1 MRKICFVAIPLLLA
15 ATVIFTTFAP
25 VPAQSSVIDFEDPPL
40 GRLDR
45 QVINPYVDAP
55 SKVTFSA
62 LDARSGVVGVVKNSA
77 TSACVEPV
85 DSNQKLGTAPV
96 DSDSIGLS
104 GFAIRAD
111 FPAELAPPVR
121 VGVTFQTGEKVPIR
135 IRLFDANGGEVGT
148 TSDFASPGN
157 GTCNLPGDPRARKT
171 IFATS
176 SKSVAYAV
184 MDLEDSTGGRVFVLD
199 DFQYSFNERPNEIG
213 DIAYILSKDTAS
225 AAAFE
230 VLLNSEGYDVDLIQ
244 LGSVLSTDFTPYQM
258 ILIADDTGSL
268 SNWGDDP
275 GQVKQI
281 IAGERPIIGLGE
293 GGYAFFGQVDLQIG
307 HGNGWH
313 RSEKAVVGKP
323 ALVYYQTPYD
333 LTSELADA
341 LDLYT
346 DEVGEVGIHLP
357 EPIADVI
364 PLGREPENK
373 THYPLIAQKVLAS
386 RVRGKICHQ
395 LWGFDGNPRQMTKA
409 GQQLFANAVNFGLS
423 SCPDER
429 PVDPTPTQAP
439 PPTPTRTPR
448 PTWTPLPT
456 NTPTPGPT
464 ATPFPLVQAI
474 PYRPINEFL
483 APPTIIQPDL
493 SIHGIELTQGVQ
505 CFDTSNGLSGCGD
518 NALPLVAKKNST
530 ARIYLKYGGV
540 FTSLSNVPVRL
551 FIRANGVDYTANV
564 SGKAVKTLDQSTND
578 SADVYFN
585 VNFNSDIAVDFYA
598 IIDPDGIISETN
610 ESNNRFPA
618 SGFITRTFRKG
629 ITLDIVG
636 QRLDY
641 HPSGYTGTRRAGGW
655 AVNGGAADYLEQLL
669 PIRTNGIDYSVKSGY
684 LDWTKSLGS
693 GDNQHDLIK
702 SLNSRWIM
710 ENAFSWLFG
719 TGAFTGAEHVYGWA
733 PNSGYSGGHA
743 DMPVYPHAGGLG
755 VVGIGTDRPGTSTDN
770 PGGGAL
776 IFAHELIHDYDV
788 KHTNTGGDDC
798 GSNDS
803 SSTYPYNTSSIQEFG
818 FNPITGKIY
827 DPADTHDVMSYCP
840 AGGSKQGWISP
851 FTWNYMF
858 NRLDAAAVNAAE
870 QRAAPKVMRTT
881 VMTRSVVVNVTVYNP
896 DAPEYNP
903 EVPGLL
909 GDLHLI
915 DGGIQYDPP
924 TGEYEIQLRNGD
936 EVVASQSFAA
946 SFKSEYDGHVGHNH
960 GVVASDEDE
969 PPFPATPTLKSDV
982 SFIMPWPENVDNV
995 ALVFNDDV
1003 IDMRNVSSSA
1013 PIVNITSPNEAV
1025 EWPADS
1031 RQELTWEATD
1041 PDSGSGALHYSIFY
1055 STDSGDSWQ
1064 LLATELVSPTYT
1076 VDTASMAG
1084 TNDARFRVVATDGIN
1099 IDFDETDEAVSI
1111 LNKAPDVAILSPYDG
1126 QVIGPG
1132 ELAVLYGSG
1141 SDLEDG
1147 NLADEA
1153 LEWSS
1158 DREGPLGPGS
1168 SLPINTFSSGEH
1180 VITLTGRD
1188 SFGIVSRSSVKI
1200 FVGERIFLPNIQKQ

>member
-1 MRKICFVAIPLLLA
+1 MRKLFLVTLPLLLA
-15 ATVIFTTFAP
+15 ATVLFTSFAP
-25 VPAQSSVIDFEDPPL
+25 VPAQSSIIDFEDPPL
-40 GRLDR
+40 GKADR
-45 QVINPYVDAP
+45 KVINPYVDAS
-55 SKVTFSA
+55 SKVAFSA
-62 LDARSGVVGVVKNSA
+62 LDAKNSVVGIVKNSA
-77 TSACVEPV
+77 TSACVEPI
-85 DSNQKLGTAPV
+85 DDNQKLGTAPV
-96 DSDSIGLS
+96 GSGDIGFA

-111 FPAELAPPVR
+111 FPQELAPPVR
-121 VGVTFQTGEKVPIR
+121 VGVTFQTGAKVPIR
-135 IRLFDANGGEVGT
+135 IRLFDANGGEVGA
-148 TSDFASPGN
+148 TSDVAAPDA
-157 GTCNLPGDPRARKT
+157 GTCGFPGDPRARKT
-171 IFATS
+171 IFASS
-176 SKSVAYAV
+176 SKPVAYAV
-184 MDLEDSTGGRVFVLD
+184 MDLEGDTGGRVFVLD
-199 DFQYSFNERPNEIG
+199 NFQYSFNEKPAEIG
-213 DIAYILSKDTAS
+213 DIAYVLSKDTIS

-230 VLLNSEGYDVDLIQ
+230 ALLKSEGYSVDLIP
-244 LGSVLSTDFTPYQM
+244 LSKVLATDFTPYQM
-258 ILIADDTGSL
+258 IVIADDTGSL
-268 SNWGDDP
+268 GTWGDAA

-281 IAGERPIIGLGE
+281 MAGQRPIIGLGE
-293 GGYAFFGQVDLQIG
+293 GGYAFFGQMKLAIG

-313 RSEKAVVGKP
+313 RSEKAVIGKP
-323 ALVYYQTPYD
+323 ALLYYQKPYD
-333 LTSELADA
+333 LTGALAA
-341 LDLYT
+341 PLDLYT

-364 PLGREPENK
+364 PLGREPNNK
-373 THYPLIAQKVLAS
+373 THYPLIAQKVLVT

-423 SCPDER
+423 ACSDER
-429 PVDPTPTQAP
+429 PQDPTPTQTP
-439 PPTPTRTPR
+439 TVTPTRTPP
-448 PTWTPLPT
+448 PTWTPVPT

-474 PYRPINEFL
+474 PYRVFEEFVAEPVL
-483 APPTIIQPDL
+483 VKPDL
-493 SIHGIELTQGVQ
+493 SLFGIELTQGVQ

-518 NALPLVAKKNST
+518 NSLPLVAKKNST
-530 ARIYLKYGGV
+530 ARIYLKYSGI
-540 FTSLSNVPVRL
+540 FNSLNHVPVRL
-551 FIRANGVDYTANV
+551 HIRANGVWYTANV

-585 VNFNSDIAVDFYA
+585 VNFSNDVVVDFYA
-598 IIDPDGIISETN
+598 EIDPDGTISESN

-684 LDWTKSLGS
+684 MNWTKSLGS

-702 SLNSRWIM
+702 SLNSRWIL
-710 ENAFSWLFG
+710 ENALSWLFG

-755 VVGIGTDRPGTSTDN
+755 VVGIGTDRAGTSTDN

-803 SSTYPYNTSSIQEFG
+803 SSAFPYSTSSIQEFG

-827 DPADTHDVMSYCP
+827 NPANTHDVMSYCP
-840 AGGSKQGWISP
+840 AGGSKEGWISP
-851 FTWNYMF
+851 YTWNYMM

-870 QRAAPKVMRTT
+870 QRAVPKVMRTT
-881 VMTRSVVVNVTVYNP
+881 AMTQSLVVNVTIYNP
-896 DAPEYNP
+896 DAPEYDAENP
-903 EVPGLL
+903 GML
-909 GDLHLI
+909 GDLHRI

-924 TGEYEIQLRNGD
+924 TGDYEVQLRSGD
-936 EVVASQSFAA
+936 EVLASQNFAA
-946 SFKSEYDGHVGHNH
+946 NFKSEYDGHSGQPH
-960 GVVASDEDE
+960 GATGDGDE
-969 PPFPATPTLKSDV
+969 PPFPSTPTIKSDV
-982 SFIMPWPENVDNV
+982 SFIMPWPEGVDNV
-995 ALVFNDDV
+995 ALVLNGQI
-1003 IDMRNVSSSA
+1003 IDTRNVSSNA
-1013 PIVNITSPNEAV
+1013 PTVTITSPSEAV

-1031 RQELTWEATD
+1031 MQQLTWKGTD
-1041 PDSGSGALHYSIFY
+1041 PDADELHYSVFY
-1055 STDSGDSWQ
+1055 STDSGASWQ
-1064 LLATELVSPTYT
+1064 LLATELLSSTYE
-1076 VDTASMAG
+1076 VNVASMAG
-1084 TNDARFRVVATDGIN
+1084 TNDARFRVVATDGVN
-1099 IDFDETDEAVSI
+1099 IGFDETDEAVTI
-1111 LNKAPDVAILSPYDG
+1111 LNKAPDVAIIAPYDG
-1126 QVIGPG
+1126 QVISVGA
-1132 ELAVLYGSG
+1132 LAVLYGSG

-1158 DREGPLGPGS
+1158 DREGPLGIGS
-1168 SLPINTFSSGEH
+1168 SLPINSLSPGEH
-1180 VITLTGRD
+1180 LITLAGRD
-1188 SFGIVSRSSVKI
+1188 SLGIVNSASVKI
-1200 FVGERIFLPNIQKQ
+1200 FVGERIYLPNVQK